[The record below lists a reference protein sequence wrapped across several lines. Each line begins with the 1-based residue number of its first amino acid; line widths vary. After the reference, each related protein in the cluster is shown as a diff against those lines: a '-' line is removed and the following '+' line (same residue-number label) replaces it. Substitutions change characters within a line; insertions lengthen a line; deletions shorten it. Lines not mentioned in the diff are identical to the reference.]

1 MSVLESFRLAFDALI
16 ANKMRAL
23 LTMLGVII
31 GVMAV
36 ILLISMGQGVK
47 ADITGQVSGLGSN
60 LLFVMP
66 GRFDFSSTD
75 SGSGGNG
82 IPTYKLRPDDVAAIN
97 KQASLAAGAL
107 GVVEAP
113 TSITYKNRNRRVIGV
128 CTNENYPEVMD
139 RPLAEGRF
147 FTKSQVEAA
156 RRVAV
161 LGKTTANALF
171 GTTSPIGKQIKVGDQ
186 KFVVIGVMSTK
197 GMMMGQDFDDGVWV
211 PITLANSL
219 VGHERISQI
228 IVKAGD
234 PDRVDEVKKEVEN
247 VLLKKYTR
255 DDFTVFTQGETL
267 SLLKNILNTMT
278 LMLAGLAS
286 ISLLVGGIGIMNIM
300 LVSVTERTREIGIR
314 KAVGARTSDIMVQ
327 FIIEAVMLSAFGGLA
342 GIVLGV
348 ISALIINNWLPAQV
362 TAWSVSLAFFFSAGV
377 GVFFGVYPAWKAA
390 RLDPIE
396 ALRYE

>member
-1 MSVLESFRLAFDALI
+1 MSILESFRLAFDALL

-36 ILLISMGQGVK
+36 IVLISIGQGVK

-66 GRFDFSSTD
+66 GRFDFSSAE
-75 SGSGGNG
+75 SSGGNG
-82 IPTYKLRPDDVAAIN
+82 IPTYKLRPADVETIRKRAT
-97 KQASLAAGAL
+97 LAAGVI
-107 GVVEAP
+107 GVIEAP
-113 TSITYKNRNRRVIGV
+113 TRISYKNRDRRAIAV
-128 CTNENYPEVMD
+128 CTNEDYPIVMD
-139 RPLAEGRF
+139 RPLEEGRF
-147 FTKSQVEAA
+147 FTAAQLEAG

-161 LGKTTANALF
+161 IGMTTANALF
-171 GTTSPIGKQIKVGDQ
+171 GSVSPVGKQIKVGDQ
-186 KFVVIGVMSTK
+186 KFVVIGVMSKK

-211 PITLANSL
+211 PITLANSI
-219 VGHERISQI
+219 VGHERISEI
-228 IVKAGD
+228 VVKANN
-234 PDRVDEVKKEVEN
+234 PDRIDETKKEIEDI
-247 VLLKKYTR
+247 LLKKYTR

-267 SLLKNILNTMT
+267 SLMKNILNIMT
-278 LMLAGLAS
+278 LMLAGIAS

-314 KAVGARTSDIMVQ
+314 KAVGARTADIMVQ
-327 FIIEAVMLSAFGGLA
+327 FIIEAVMLSALGGLL
-342 GIVLGV
+342 GIAVGV
-348 ISALIINNWLPAQV
+348 SVSLILDNWLPAQI

>member
-1 MSVLESFRLAFDALI
+1 MSIIESFRLAFDALL

-31 GVMAV
+31 GVMSV
-36 ILLISMGQGVK
+36 ILLVSMGQGVK
-47 ADITGQVSGLGSN
+47 ADVTGQVSGLGSN

-75 SGSGGNG
+75 SMSGGNG
-82 IPTYKLRPDDVAAIN
+82 LPTYKLRPKDVDAIN
-97 KQASLAAGAL
+97 KRVNLAAGAV

-113 TSITYKNRNRRVIGV
+113 TSIVYKNRNRRVIGV
-128 CTNENYPEVMD
+128 CTNELYPEVMD
-139 RPLAEGRF
+139 RPLLEGRF
-147 FTKSQVEAA
+147 FTRSQLEAG
-156 RRVAV
+156 RRVTI
-161 LGKTTANALF
+161 LGTTTASALF
-171 GTTSPIGKQIKVGDQ
+171 GSVSPIGKQIKIGDQ
-186 KFVVIGVMSTK
+186 KFVIIGVMTKK

-219 VGHERISQI
+219 VGHERLSEIV
-228 IVKAGD
+228 VKAAD
-234 PDRVDEVKKEVEN
+234 ADRIDETKKEVEN
-247 VLLKKYTR
+247 VLLKTYTR

-267 SLLKNILNTMT
+267 SLMKNILNVMT
-278 LMLAGLAS
+278 LMLAGIAS

-314 KAVGARTSDIMVQ
+314 KAVGARTADIMVQ
-327 FIIEAVMLSAFGGLA
+327 FIIEAVLLSALGGFI
-342 GIVLGV
+342 GIVSG
-348 ISALIINNWLPAQV
+348 IGFALILNNWLPAEIS
-362 TAWSVSLAFFFSAGV
+362 AWSVSLAFFFSAGV

>member
-1 MSVLESFRLAFDALI
+1 MSILESFRLAFDALV

-66 GRFDFSSTD
+66 GRFDFSSAD
-75 SGSGGNG
+75 SMGGGNG
-82 IPTYKLRPDDVAAIN
+82 LPTYKLRPDDVDTIN
-97 KQASLAAGAL
+97 KQVSLSAGAI

-113 TSITYKNRNRRVIGV
+113 TRITYKNRNRRVIGV
-128 CTNENYPEVMD
+128 CTNEGYPEVMD

-147 FTKSQVEAA
+147 FTRSQLESG
-156 RRVAV
+156 RRVTV
-161 LGKTTANALF
+161 LGLTTANAIF

-186 KFVVIGVMSTK
+186 KYVVIGVMSKK

-219 VGHERISQI
+219 VGHERLSEIV
-228 IVKAGD
+228 VKAAD
-234 PDRVDEVKKEVEN
+234 ADRVDETKKEVEN
-247 VLLKKYTR
+247 ALLKKYTR

-267 SLLKNILNTMT
+267 SLMKNILNVMT
-278 LMLAGLAS
+278 LMLVGIAS

-327 FIIEAVMLSAFGGLA
+327 FIIEAVMLSALGGLL
-342 GIVLGV
+342 GIALGV
-348 ISALIINNWLPAQV
+348 GSALILNNWLPAQIS
-362 TAWSVSLAFFFSAGV
+362 AWSVSLAFFFSAGV